1 MHKGRGEEQGLL
13 ARNPTKCQDSE
24 SDFEQSRYGRQ
35 AGGFFK
41 KFSRCTSCLLKGYHS
56 LTRELLIFVAIAG
69 IVMSIVVLP
78 HKRFLLTGP
87 GQLTQATK

>member
-1 MHKGRGEEQGLL
+1 ML

-24 SDFEQSRYGRQ
+24 LDFEQSRDGEQ

-41 KFSRCTSCLLKGYHS
+41 IQNFSRCTSCLLKGYHS

-69 IVMSIVVLP
+69 IVMSIIVSP